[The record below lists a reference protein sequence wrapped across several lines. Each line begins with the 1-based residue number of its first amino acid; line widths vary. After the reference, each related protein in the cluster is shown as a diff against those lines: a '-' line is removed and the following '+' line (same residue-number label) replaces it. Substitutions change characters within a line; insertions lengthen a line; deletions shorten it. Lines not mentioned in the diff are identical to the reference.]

1 MADVAFSSVADVA
14 VADVCPPFP
23 CDVPT
28 DISVSVYLFHLLLF
42 EIVYS
47 NVHPFLY
54 RLLCH
59 LFVITKEKTVQILQ
73 QTQYLSFFCNYQTA
87 G

>member
-1 MADVAFSSVADVA
+1 MADVAFSSVAEIA

-42 EIVYS
+42 EIVYP
-47 NVHPFLY
+47 NVHPFCTDSYVIYLY
-54 RLLCH
+54 
-59 LFVITKEKTVQILQ
+59 ITVLTVS
-73 QTQYLSFFCNYQTA
+73 TN
-87 G
+87 GK